1 MVVVTK
7 CRDLS
12 RLAFILLLAW
22 VMKTHRH
29 PSNIPIPIRR
39 ARFWLLPLLAC
50 LSASTALAGGR
61 PNTSELYRA
70 VLVEWASAPGSKVSA
85 ALVELESTAPERK
98 ELLDVVERQVLEP
111 LLRKDPGV
119 ALPLAWLHA
128 EVYRRQLVDPRQ
140 YLAQDSLERVRWL
153 VRRYGERLGPEAEP
167 VAARFWASLGFLT
180 SDMPSLY
187 FETSEGFFQ
196 RAIRTDPDG
205 LAAYLGVAF
214 TFERRGHDAKA
225 AEALEE
231 VLARRPDHAEARLRL
246 AMVERRRGHDD
257 DARTVFEALARGDVE
272 PWIRRLAFQA
282 VAGLHIANEDL
293 EEGRRWL
300 DEGLGDFPDDPRLE
314 MLRAL
319 AGDDHR
325 AATQRMVALAEGWQ
339 EVPPERLLATP
350 PSPRLRYDLGPLDD
364 RRALLSTAETDLVSH
379 FPSLRDMVTARG
391 FARIALWEEKP

>member
-1 MVVVTK
+1 
-7 CRDLS
+7 
-12 RLAFILLLAW
+12 
-22 VMKTHRH
+22 MKTHRH

-231 VLARRPDHAEARLRL
+231 ALARRP
-246 AMVERRRGHDD
+246 
-257 DARTVFEALARGDVE
+257 
-272 PWIRRLAFQA
+272 
-282 VAGLHIANEDL
+282 
-293 EEGRRWL
+293 
-300 DEGLGDFPDDPRLE
+300 
-314 MLRAL
+314 
-319 AGDDHR
+319 DHR

-379 FPSLRDMVTARG
+379 FPSLRDMVTAHG